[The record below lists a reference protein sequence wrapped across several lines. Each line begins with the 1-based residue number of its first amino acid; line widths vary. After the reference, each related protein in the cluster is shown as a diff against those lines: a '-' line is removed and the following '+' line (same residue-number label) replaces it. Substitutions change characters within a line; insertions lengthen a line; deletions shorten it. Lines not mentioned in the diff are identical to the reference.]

1 MSRARRGKGKGL
13 HVERLAGW
21 VFADLLLVLFLLG
34 VGSQLTQLTTAPEP
48 EPTPKPTPTPTQPIG
63 MSPDPIERTLGADLA
78 AIQSPDPAVSQAE
91 RDRIRAEVANVTGD
105 LDPSRVGMVL
115 IWGDASQPG
124 QGIELATAVG
134 NELVPA
140 NPELFGG
147 AAQKRVWWGQ
157 GQPGQVKLE
166 MYLFE

>member
-1 MSRARRGKGKGL
+1 MRRTRRSKGKGL

-34 VGSQLTQLTTAPEP
+34 VGSQLTQLETAPAP
-48 EPTPKPTPTPTQPIG
+48 EPTPSPTPTAPIG
-63 MSPDPIERTLGADLA
+63 MSTTPIERTLGANLA

-91 RDRIRAEVANVTGD
+91 RERIRAEIANVTADMANG
-105 LDPSRVGMVL
+105 RAGMVL
-115 IWGDASQPG
+115 IWGDAEEPG

-140 NPELFGG
+140 RPELFQS